1 MSAQRRRTGRARQPI
16 TRLEASGHTTNSPR
30 LRWRRLTALT
40 AIREFPKVTENGRVP
55 PSELS
60 RKLLIEPGHT
70 VIVLNPPAGYLDS
83 LHPLPDGASAGT
95 NGARGP
101 ADVVQVFARDRSQ
114 LERDAAAAQNAL
126 KPGGILWASYPS
138 SEDQQTDLSR
148 NHGWGVLNSAGL
160 TATTHVVVDKRWDA
174 VRFQPAAEVKG
185 SAIPAADLLPVGR
198 HASLAFRAVRLVARL
213 LFHVLFRFDV
223 KGRENCP
230 DSGCVVIANHL
241 GWMDA
246 TSLLILFP
254 AEPRIHFLADPTSM
268 MRNRLLWMLVRAV
281 GGIVPLDR
289 AQHGNML
296 LFRHIRRCLELG
308 GVVAL
313 FPEGDFGPREGALLP
328 FKKGF
333 AHFAVESEVPVL
345 PVGLA
350 GMKELWLGKRLVVRI
365 GAPIPTTGKSVD
377 EVHRLGEEAVA
388 HLVPAYEEPHGRKP
402 LRRWLTGLF

>member
-1 MSAQRRRTGRARQPI
+1 
-16 TRLEASGHTTNSPR
+16 
-30 LRWRRLTALT
+30 
-40 AIREFPKVTENGRVP
+40 VTENGRVTQ
-55 PSELS
+55 SELS
-60 RKLLIEPGHT
+60 RKLMIEPGHS
-70 VIVLNPPAGYLDS
+70 VLVLNPPAGYVDS
-83 LHPLPDGASAGT
+83 LNPLPDGASAGT
-95 NGARGP
+95 TGGGGP
-101 ADVVQVFARDRSQ
+101 TDVVQIFARDRSQ

-148 NHGWGVLNSAGL
+148 NHGWGALNSAGL
-160 TATTHVVVDKRWDA
+160 TATTHVVLDQSWDA

-185 SAIPAADLLPVGR
+185 SAIPAADMLPVGR
-198 HASLAFRAVRLVARL
+198 RASLAFHAVRIVARL
-213 LFHVLFRFDV
+213 LFHGLFRFDV
-223 KGRENCP
+223 RGRENCP
-230 DSGCVVIANHL
+230 DNACVVIGNHL

-246 TSLLILFP
+246 TSLLLLFP
-254 AEPRIHFLADPTSM
+254 TEPRIHFLADPTSM
-268 MRNRLLWMLVRAV
+268 MRNRPLWMLVRAV

-296 LFRHIRRCLELG
+296 MFRHVRRCLEQG

-333 AHFAVESEVPVL
+333 AHFAVESGVPVL

-350 GMKELWLGKRLVVRI
+350 GMKELWLGKRLLVRI
-365 GAPIPTTGKSVD
+365 GAPIPTTGNSVD

-388 HLVPAYEEPHGRKP
+388 QLVPAYEEPHGRKP